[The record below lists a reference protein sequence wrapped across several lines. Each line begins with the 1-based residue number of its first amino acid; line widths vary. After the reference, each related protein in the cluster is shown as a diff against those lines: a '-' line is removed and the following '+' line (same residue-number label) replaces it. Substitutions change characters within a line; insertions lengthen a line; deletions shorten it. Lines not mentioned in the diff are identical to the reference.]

1 MLLLFICISFPF
13 QDEIQAYGIDF
24 DGPLPDDHADDGN
37 LVEVPRTL
45 IPLEPT
51 DYQEMCAAI
60 DPLRLSDSY
69 GIDIYME
76 VLSFITAHV
85 ATGYQQDQ

>member
-1 MLLLFICISFPF
+1 M
-13 QDEIQAYGIDF
+13 QAYGIDF
-24 DGPLPDDHADDGN
+24 DGPLPDDHTDDGN
-37 LVEVPRTL
+37 LVEIPRTS

-60 DPLRLSDSY
+60 DPLRPSDSY

-76 VLSFITAHV
+76 VMSFITARE
-85 ATGYQQDQ
+85 AT